1 MRLLLAASVCCC
13 LAAVQPVRGE
23 QTFPYRAFINANEV
37 YIRGGPGQSYY
48 PTDKLRIG
56 QEVEVYR
63 HDPGGWYAIRP
74 VEESFSWV
82 SARFLKPGE
91 GNLAVIAEENV
102 AARVGS
108 RFSDIRDVIQVRLH
122 KGEVVELLEGKQAGT
137 GPGAERWC
145 KITPPAGE
153 FRWVFGKYVDPEYP
167 RDGVR
172 RRQKTDSVLAQ
183 ADGAG
188 PGASAA
194 ETASPGPS
202 PRAKHGF
209 VAARTGDVSRAPTTP
224 RSTSPAEFQAELD
237 AIEMELSVMVVE
249 EPTVWTFDSL
259 RMRADALFNQAETA
273 VERGRARVLANK
285 IARFSDLKQ
294 RSDAVAAL
302 REETERS
309 NRQLAIL
316 SPRLHAADQPSEAD
330 RRFDGVGKLTEVLSP
345 KIGAPRYALIGDQ
358 GEVRCYVTPAPGV
371 SLRSYLGR
379 RVGINGTRGYMPE
392 QRAQHLTARRVSVV
406 EDRVLR

>member
-1 MRLLLAASVCCC
+1 MRLLLAACVCCG
-13 LAAVQPVRGE
+13 LAAPQPVRGE
-23 QTFPYRAFINANEV
+23 QGFPYKAFINANEV
-37 YIRGGPGQSYY
+37 YIRSGPGQSYY
-48 PTDKLRIG
+48 PTDKLKIG

-74 VEESFSWV
+74 AAESFSWV

-91 GNLAVIAEENV
+91 DNLAVVAEENV

-122 KGEVVELLEGKQAGT
+122 KGEVVELLESRQTSGGGQEK
-137 GPGAERWC
+137 WC
-145 KITPPAGE
+145 KIAPPAGE

-172 RRQKTDSVLAQ
+172 RPKKTDSVLAQ
-183 ADGAG
+183 ADDL
-188 PGASAA
+188 P
-194 ETASPGPS
+194 
-202 PRAKHGF
+202 
-209 VAARTGDVSRAPTTP
+209 RAPTTP
-224 RSTSPAEFQAELD
+224 RSGSPAEFQAELD

-259 RMRADALFNQAETA
+259 RVRADALLNQAETA

-285 IARFSDLKQ
+285 IARFADLKQ
-294 RSDAVAAL
+294 RYDAVAAL
-302 REETERS
+302 REETERA
-309 NRQLAIL
+309 NRQLAVL
-316 SPRLHAADQPSEAD
+316 SARTRAADQPNEAD
-330 RRFDGVGKLTEVLSP
+330 SRFDGVGKLTEVLSP
-345 KIGAPRYALIGDQ
+345 KIGAPRYALIDDK

-371 SLRSYLGR
+371 NLRSYVGR

-392 QRAQHLTARRVSVV
+392 QRAQHLTARRVSIM